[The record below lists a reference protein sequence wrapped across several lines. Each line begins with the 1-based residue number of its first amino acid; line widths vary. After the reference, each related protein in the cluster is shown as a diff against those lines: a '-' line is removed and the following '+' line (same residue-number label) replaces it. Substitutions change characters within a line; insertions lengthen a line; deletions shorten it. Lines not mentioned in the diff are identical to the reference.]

1 MANWLDL
8 SNNANTFSSTYLEGF
23 VDISGSIISRN
34 SNDLLINVG
43 DVSLCKE
50 LILSNDASF
59 NQNLFINKDVS
70 FNSNLYIGGDISW
83 NSTNIPNNSIPASAL
98 QNIQSVVSGNLI
110 PDANETYDLGTN
122 TYRFRDLYLSS
133 KTLNIGNAA
142 ISSTDNNAVNL
153 PANTVINNETIK
165 GIDFAG
171 TVENESALSNLSNI
185 NPGLAYINTSTNEV
199 HLSTGINEWL
209 NL

>member
-110 PDANETYDLGTN
+110 PDANETYDLGTKR
-122 TYRFRDLYLSS
+122 Y
-133 KTLNIGNAA
+133 
-142 ISSTDNNAVNL
+142 
-153 PANTVINNETIK
+153 
-165 GIDFAG
+165 
-171 TVENESALSNLSNI
+171 
-185 NPGLAYINTSTNEV
+185 
-199 HLSTGINEWL
+199 
-209 NL
+209 